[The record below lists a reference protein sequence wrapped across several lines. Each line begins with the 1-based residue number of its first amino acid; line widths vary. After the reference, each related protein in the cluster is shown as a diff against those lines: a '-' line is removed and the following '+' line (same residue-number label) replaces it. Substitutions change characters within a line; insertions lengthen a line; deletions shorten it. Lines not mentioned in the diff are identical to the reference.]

1 MKEIQTLIHSK
12 SNQLIRLK
20 KVLIVMFMIAIPD
33 CLFSQKIPYY
43 MPKTG
48 LLAWYPFSGTTLDE
62 SGNANHGTNNGAT
75 LTQDRFGTTNAAYSF
90 NGSSDISSSINLPSR
105 ITSYT
110 ISCWFKV
117 INTSAGGFIGIG
129 GPSTSSLYG
138 LTARTIG
145 SNTVYGSHWVSDG
158 VIVPVFAE
166 TYSSF
171 SVNAWQHAVLSYDS
185 SFSKLYMNG
194 QLVDSAAAQ
203 MTIPNVSSFNC
214 FIGSILPWRSKREY
228 FNGLL
233 DDIAFYERALTGKE
247 IFQLYNN
254 CATPV
259 ITSQPQNQL
268 VDLGLNATFN
278 IQTASTPFSYQWQL
292 DSGTGFKNLIDA
304 GQYSGT
310 GTATLKIT
318 NVQLNNDQHLFRCI
332 LKDGSCEDTSGSAK
346 LALKNTTSSW
356 GETLS
361 SGVTFFP
368 NPTSCEGLH
377 IKVNELLIGSS
388 FHICDALG
396 NEIFSGNIANTET
409 WIDLKD
415 FEKGLFIV
423 TISDKTPIVFRFI
436 KV

>member
-1 MKEIQTLIHSK
+1 
-12 SNQLIRLK
+12 
-20 KVLIVMFMIAIPD
+20 
-33 CLFSQKIPYY
+33 

-75 LTQDRFGTTNAAYSF
+75 LTEDRFGTTNAAYSF

-105 ITSYT
+105 VKSYT
-110 ISCWFKV
+110 ISCWFKIV
-117 INTSAGGFIGIG
+117 DIKAGPIIGISKNFE
-129 GPSTSSLYG
+129 PVLYG
-138 LTARTIG
+138 LYSNTSG
-145 SNTVYGSHWVSDG
+145 SNTVSGNHWLSNNGLGIPIFVN
-158 VIVPVFAE
+158 

-171 SVNAWQHAVLSYDS
+171 TVNAWQHAVLSYDS
-185 SFSKLYMNG
+185 SFSKLYING
-194 QLVDSAAAQ
+194 QLVDSVAAQ
-203 MTIPNVSSFNC
+203 MTIPNVSSFDC
-214 FIGSILPWRSKREY
+214 SIGSVNPYFGSKREY

-254 CATPV
+254 CATPE

-304 GQYSGT
+304 GQHSGT

-346 LALKNTTSSW
+346 LALKNTTSSR

-423 TISDKTPIVFRFI
+423 TISDKTPVVFRFI